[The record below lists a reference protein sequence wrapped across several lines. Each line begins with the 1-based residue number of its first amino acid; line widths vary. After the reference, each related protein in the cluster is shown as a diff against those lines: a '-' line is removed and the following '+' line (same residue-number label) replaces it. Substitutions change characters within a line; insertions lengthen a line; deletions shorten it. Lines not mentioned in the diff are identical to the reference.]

1 MIEKLDVELL
11 ENGDAVVTLGG
22 KYRCVLCDGAF
33 LALPYLGKGHPVLS
47 VDAGKISLNT
57 EKSAAG
63 LYNITKFPIAITGES
78 LGPFGDGWY
87 YHVKPNKEG
96 YRWEAT
102 QEMGLGALALPTVR
116 PDGHVTPG
124 GEQETLTG
132 SKLSL
137 AQAHAA
143 AWEAIDAHPSIDGKS
158 LLLQVHRYIESGK
171 AVGSD
176 ATSLL
181 TALYEFLTVGGTG
194 CPKPEAKK
202 TVWQLE
208 PDEFEEAA
216 KDCPPWW
223 EWARNPD
230 FSFEIKLTRVLPGEY
245 SNFTRKVSRPLC
257 TVIPNMEESSIRVCR
272 WQLSHQQWVLGFAE
286 GPIGLLI
293 TKEWVAP
300 NDGDVPPLVRVH
312 REAAGWAREV
322 PLHPEAFVPSS
333 VEECA
338 RVLQKL
344 VEEFEDVLS
353 CDSIEEIAE
362 QLTRGK

>member
-1 MIEKLDVELL
+1 MIEKLDVALL

-33 LALPYLGKGHPVLS
+33 LALPYAGKGHPVLS

-87 YHVKPNKEG
+87 YHVKPNKESQG
-96 YRWEAT
+96 YKWVAT
-102 QEMGLGALALPTVR
+102 QEMGLGALALPTVK
-116 PDGHVTPG
+116 PDGQVDPG
-124 GEQETLTG
+124 GEQETLSG

-137 AQAHAA
+137 AQAHAD
-143 AWEAIDAHPSIDGKS
+143 AWEAIGAHPSIDGKS
-158 LLLQVHRYIESGK
+158 LLLQVHRYIENGK

-194 CPKPEAKK
+194 CPKPEPKK

-208 PDEFEEAA
+208 PDEFEAAA
-216 KDCPPWW
+216 KDCPPRW
-223 EWARNPD
+223 EWAKEPD
-230 FSFEIKLTRVLPGEY
+230 FSFEAKLTRVLPGEY
-245 SNFTRKVSRPLC
+245 GNFTRKVSRPLSE
-257 TVIPNMEESSIRVCR
+257 VIPNMEESSIRVCR
-272 WQLSHQQWVLGFAE
+272 WQLSNNQWVLGVSK
-286 GPIGLLI
+286 GLIGLLV
-293 TKEWVAP
+293 TKDWVAP

-312 REAAGWAREV
+312 REMTREV
-322 PLHPEAFVPSS
+322 PLHPEAFVASS
-333 VEECA
+333 TEECA
-338 RVLQKL
+338 EVLQKL

-353 CDSIEEIAE
+353 CGPIGEVVL
-362 QLTRGK
+362 QLARNK